1 MGLPKR
7 QHGFRASRPT
17 ISTTTG
23 STTCSSTR
31 SRQTPRVFAC
41 TGGARSAPPEDCGGV
56 PGYARLLEIL
66 RDPSHS
72 EHQEVKTW
80 AGRRFDPEKFD
91 MAAVNEKLGALS
103 KRLRRRTA

>member
-1 MGLPKR
+1 
-7 QHGFRASRPT
+7 
-17 ISTTTG
+17 
-23 STTCSSTR
+23 
-31 SRQTPRVFAC
+31 
-41 TGGARSAPPEDCGGV
+41 V